1 MLDDHGDAAVQVERK
16 NEGLGLTWLWWDN
29 SERNLIPSMSEHDIF
44 LFCGGFSLLLKVL
57 APEAQKKLFH

>member
-1 MLDDHGDAAVQVERK
+1 MLNYHGDAAVKVERK

-29 SERNLIPSMSEHDIF
+29 SERNLILSMSEHIF

-57 APEAQKKLFH
+57 APEAQKKSFH